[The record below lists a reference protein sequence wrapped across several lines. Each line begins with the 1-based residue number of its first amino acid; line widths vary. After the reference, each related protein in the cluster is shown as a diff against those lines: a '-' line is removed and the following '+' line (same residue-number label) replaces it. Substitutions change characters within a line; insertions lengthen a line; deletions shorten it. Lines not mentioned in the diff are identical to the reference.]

1 MIKRRFSEIAM
12 ALSLAVIFA
21 VPPASV
27 LAGDYRLG
35 VSDRVKIKVQE
46 WPDLGGEYT
55 VTPDGV
61 ISLPM
66 IGNIDAVGLRLNDL
80 AKEISDRLQRRY
92 EGAERILAAIEI
104 AQYRPFAILGDVQK
118 PGQYPYRPGLTVL
131 EAISIAGGYYRPEL
145 GLLRLGRDVALA
157 TGEINTQDVK
167 LNGLIAHEARLSAVL
182 DGREDIPL
190 PPELVKLK
198 DDPAVSRIMKNEQ
211 AALALENETRR
222 SDRAALERINL
233 LYQNEIGSLRGQVQ
247 ALSEEKE
254 SIGTQLN
261 QLRSMAA
268 RGLALSPTVF
278 ALERSFAQVANEQ
291 MSAET
296 AIVTAN
302 ENITLAEQ
310 RINQLQQERN
320 RLNSKDLQQTRD
332 EIAETRAK
340 IETATLL
347 LQEAQTGAPAEARE
361 RLSQDGERP
370 HFVILRRDGDTM
382 RQVVADETTLVAADD
397 VIKVPT
403 IRPPAAVPSSSVNLS
418 RAEQPER

>member
-1 MIKRRFSEIAM
+1 M
-12 ALSLAVIFA
+12 
-21 VPPASV
+21 
-27 LAGDYRLG
+27 
-35 VSDRVKIKVQE
+35 
-46 WPDLGGEYT
+46 
-55 VTPDGV
+55 TPDGV

-157 TGEINTQDVK
+157 TGDINTQNVK
-167 LNGLIAHEARLSAVL
+167 LNWLIAREARLSAVL

-278 ALERSFAQVANEQ
+278 ALERSFAQVSNEQ

-296 AIVTAN
+296 AIVSAREKPSQQQGFTADKG
-302 ENITLAEQ
+302 
-310 RINQLQQERN
+310 RN
-320 RLNSKDLQQTRD
+320 RRD
-332 EIAETRAK
+332 
-340 IETATLL
+340 
-347 LQEAQTGAPAEARE
+347 ARE
-361 RLSQDGERP
+361 N
-370 HFVILRRDGDTM
+370 RDGN
-382 RQVVADETTLVAADD
+382 LAA
-397 VIKVPT
+397 
-403 IRPPAAVPSSSVNLS
+403 S
-418 RAEQPER
+418 

>member
-21 VPPASV
+21 APPASV

-167 LNGLIAHEARLSAVL
+167 LNGLIAREARLSAVL
-182 DGREDIPL
+182 DGREEASQLALQCAKIFGLEDTVLFGRALLMLANARSTVAP
-190 PPELVKLK
+190 
-198 DDPAVSRIMKNEQ
+198 VSRDITSKNSVSV
-211 AALALENETRR
+211 ET
-222 SDRAALERINL
+222 
-233 LYQNEIGSLRGQVQ
+233 G
-247 ALSEEKE
+247 
-254 SIGTQLN
+254 
-261 QLRSMAA
+261 
-268 RGLALSPTVF
+268 
-278 ALERSFAQVANEQ
+278 
-291 MSAET
+291 
-296 AIVTAN
+296 
-302 ENITLAEQ
+302 
-310 RINQLQQERN
+310 
-320 RLNSKDLQQTRD
+320 
-332 EIAETRAK
+332 
-340 IETATLL
+340 
-347 LQEAQTGAPAEARE
+347 
-361 RLSQDGERP
+361 
-370 HFVILRRDGDTM
+370 
-382 RQVVADETTLVAADD
+382 
-397 VIKVPT
+397 
-403 IRPPAAVPSSSVNLS
+403 
-418 RAEQPER
+418 

>member
-1 MIKRRFSEIAM
+1 MIKRRFIEIAL

-21 VPPASV
+21 APPAYV

-35 VSDRVKIKVQE
+35 ISDRVKIKVDE
-46 WPDLGGEYT
+46 WPDLNGEYT

-61 ISLPM
+61 VSLPM
-66 IGNIDAVGLRLNDL
+66 IGNINVDGLRLNDL
-80 AKEISDRLQRRY
+80 SLEISARLQRRS
-92 EGAERILAAIEI
+92 EGAERALAAVEI
-104 AQYRPFAILGDVQK
+104 TQYRPFAIMGDVQR
-118 PGQYPYRPGLTVL
+118 PGQYPYRPRLTVL
-131 EAISIAGGYYRPEL
+131 EAISIAGGYYRPEF
-145 GLLRLGRDVALA
+145 GLLQFGRDVALA
-157 TGEINTQDVK
+157 TGDINTQKVK
-167 LNGLIAHEARLSAVL
+167 LNGLIAHEAQLSAVL

-198 DDPAVSRIMKNEQ
+198 DDPAVSRTMKHEQ
-211 AALALENETRR
+211 AALALENKTRR
-222 SDRAALERINL
+222 SERAAFESIKL
-233 LYQNEIGSLRGQVQ
+233 LYQDEIGSLRGQVQ

-268 RGLALSPTVF
+268 RGLALSPTMF
-278 ALERSFAQVANEQ
+278 ALERSFAQVSNEQ

-296 AIVTAN
+296 AIVRAN

-347 LQEAQTGAPAEARE
+347 LHEAQTSAPAEARE

-370 HFVILRRDGDTM
+370 SFTIHRRDGETM
-382 RQVVADETTLVAADD
+382 RELVADEMTLVAPDD
-397 VIKVPT
+397 VIKIPIV
-403 IRPPAAVPSSSVNLS
+403 RPPPVVPSGFVNLS
-418 RAEQPER
+418 RAPER